1 MYAAMQGYCEGYRH
15 VVLNRGGHGP
25 VATCTKS
32 GNENQGT
39 LENILVNVVK
49 REVRWAKKNFPRYT
63 CI

>member
-15 VVLNRGGHGP
+15 VVLNRDGHGP